1 MPKIEDLERL
11 GSVALLIGNKK
22 LPEELSK
29 NDYDAFKSVF
39 TNEYMENSKPTED
52 NDLPSIDEIDNL
64 LSNDEDNII
73 KDNDIDDLGLPNDLG
88 LEEDDKILSN
98 LDDLGLPDNIGEEK
112 EDEKIS
118 SDINDLNLEENNLE
132 EGDSNKLPILDDLP
146 LPDNLPDTK
155 NNNNTNDK
163 NISNDLG
170 ISDISHLSDSGDFDN
185 NVIEETLEENDNDIE
200 ENDFNEDNENLEE
213 ILDNDN
219 LKIEEAEEF
228 KDRDIEDNIIE
239 DNLIKEDISEENILD
254 NEEELKIESDKE
266 KEDEKIET
274 KSEEEDI
281 NLDDL
286 ENILDDDDLKF
297 EDNKEIEKSEN
308 KIEDDDSHLEDLEG
322 ILEDEEEE
330 SKSKEPEKIEA
341 KSEEDINLDDLENI
355 LDDDDLKFEDNKEI
369 EKSENKIE
377 DDDSHL
383 EDLEGILEDEE
394 EESKSK
400 EPEKIEAKSEE
411 DINLDDLENIL
422 DEEDTKIPE
431 ETENYK
437 EPEKTEDKIT
447 KDETKEEI
455 DDLPDLDSIEDTNE
469 IKEEAP
475 VQIMEG
481 GTSLPSPDTAD
492 KLGASRYENV
502 DDNIDHDKV
511 IDSIKNL
518 SPLTR
523 YHVLDAIL
531 NEKLDQASMRELLE
545 ALDSEKSNEDITELI
560 NRELGLSI
568 KEYGKSGILELIP
581 IPNSLKDYAHII
593 RVAAVFLILF
603 VGIVLLSYQ
612 FVYKPIKANEY
623 FKKGLADIYK
633 GAYNNAEI
641 NFAQGNKL
649 KPKQIKWFN
658 RYGKAYI
665 ERERFDSALAKIEG
679 ALNIKPRDFDSR
691 VLFGYYYRSK
701 GEKQLSEEDY
711 IKGEEL
717 YNDMLSYVSKKNQLK
732 TVYDER
738 GILMISRAKNLSQ
751 ANYYDNAYNNYI
763 QMINLFGDNVI
774 ARKRAMLIRIYQDNY
789 KQVKALQE
797 HINNLKSGYIDD
809 DVYPKLARYLLNNND
824 FYGSRT
830 LLEKILK
837 KYPSNLEAI
846 IGYADYQA
854 RLKHYEK
861 ARDILVNTALPMF
874 ENNPYRR
881 GKEFVYNMLGQIYY
895 NLGEFGN
902 SINNFN
908 AALEINKTYP
918 DANYNLANLYFY
930 QDKDYE
936 KAKEHYQLAYDNLPP
951 ELRGDKLLYNLSWIY
966 YLNNEFDRAFE
977 GFNALFQKN
986 PSNSVVSYALGNS
999 LLHLDRANLA
1009 NGFYRNA
1016 LNQIL
1021 SRREKL
1027 GRLEMRTESDF
1038 FLLSYLASLYNNMGV
1053 SYAYNSTIENNA
1065 QNEREAFKNFVL
1077 ASEYFDQ
1084 IRTSNIDLERM
1095 EKRTIILENN
1105 NIGVATYNVMAIQS
1119 KRNLKDAVMIDDYI
1133 PKDIY
1138 YVR

>member
-98 LDDLGLPDNIGEEK
+98 LDDLGLPDNLGEEK

-132 EGDSNKLPILDDLP
+132 ESDSNKLPILDDLP
-146 LPDNLPDTK
+146 LPDNLPDIK
-155 NNNNTNDK
+155 DNNNTNDK

-254 NEEELKIESDKE
+254 NEEESKIESDKE

-308 KIEDDDSHLEDLEG
+308 KIEEDDSHLEDLEG

-330 SKSKEPEKIEA
+330 SKSKESEKIEDKA
-341 KSEEDINLDDLENI
+341 EEDATHLDN
-355 LDDDDLKFEDNKEI
+355 
-369 EKSENKIE
+369 
-377 DDDSHL
+377 
-383 EDLEGILEDEE
+383 LEGILDDIE
-394 EESKSK
+394 EESKIESDK
-400 EPEKIEAKSEE
+400 EKEDEKIETKSEE

-502 DDNIDHDKV
+502 DENIDHDKV

-623 FKKGLADIYK
+623 FKNGLADIYK

>member
-98 LDDLGLPDNIGEEK
+98 LDDLGLPDNLGEEK

-146 LPDNLPDTK
+146 LPDNLPDTE
-155 NNNNTNDK
+155 NSNNTNDK

-170 ISDISHLSDSGDFDN
+170 ISDISHLSDLGDFDN

-200 ENDFNEDNENLEE
+200 ENNFNEDNENLEE

-228 KDRDIEDNIIE
+228 KDSDIEDNIIE

-266 KEDEKIET
+266 KEDEKIED
-274 KSEEEDI
+274 KAEEDI

-308 KIEDDDSHLEDLEG
+308 KIEEDDSHLEDLEG

-330 SKSKEPEKIEA
+330 SKSKEPEKIEDKA
-341 KSEEDINLDDLENI
+341 EEDATHLDN
-355 LDDDDLKFEDNKEI
+355 
-369 EKSENKIE
+369 
-377 DDDSHL
+377 
-383 EDLEGILEDEE
+383 LEGILDDIE
-394 EESKSK
+394 EESKIESDK
-400 EPEKIEAKSEE
+400 EKEDEKIEAKSEEE

-492 KLGASRYENV
+492 KLDASRYENV
-502 DDNIDHDKV
+502 DENIDHDKV

-641 NFAQGNKL
+641 NFAQGDKL

-691 VLFGYYYRSK
+691 VLFGYYYKSK
-701 GEKQLSEEDY
+701 GEKQLSEDDY

-895 NLGEFGN
+895 NLEEFGN

>member
-98 LDDLGLPDNIGEEK
+98 LDDLGLPDNLGEEK

-118 SDINDLNLEENNLE
+118 SDINDLNLE

-146 LPDNLPDTK
+146 LPDNLSDTK

-170 ISDISHLSDSGDFDN
+170 ISDISHLSDLGDFDN

-213 ILDNDN
+213 ILDDDN

-228 KDRDIEDNIIE
+228 KDSDIEDNIIE

-297 EDNKEIEKSEN
+297 EDNKETEKSEN
-308 KIEDDDSHLEDLEG
+308 KIEEDDSHLEDLEG

-330 SKSKEPEKIEA
+330 ESKLKESEKIEDKA
-341 KSEEDINLDDLENI
+341 EEDATHLDN
-355 LDDDDLKFEDNKEI
+355 
-369 EKSENKIE
+369 
-377 DDDSHL
+377 
-383 EDLEGILEDEE
+383 LEGILDDIE
-394 EESKSK
+394 EESKIESDK
-400 EPEKIEAKSEE
+400 EKEDEKIETKSEE
-411 DINLDDLENIL
+411 KDINLDDLENIL

-623 FKKGLADIYK
+623 FKNGLADIYK

-641 NFAQGNKL
+641 NFAQGDKL
-649 KPKQIKWFN
+649 KPRQIKWFN

-665 ERERFDSALAKIEG
+665 ERERFDSALAKIEA

>member
-98 LDDLGLPDNIGEEK
+98 LDDLGLPDNLGEEK

-146 LPDNLPDTK
+146 LPDNLSDTK

-170 ISDISHLSDSGDFDN
+170 ISDISHLSDLGDFDN
-185 NVIEETLEENDNDIE
+185 NVIEETLEEYDNDIE

-219 LKIEEAEEF
+219 LKIEEAEES
-228 KDRDIEDNIIE
+228 KDSDIEDNIIE

-274 KSEEEDI
+274 KSEEDI

-297 EDNKEIEKSEN
+297 EDNKDIEKSEN
-308 KIEDDDSHLEDLEG
+308 KIEEDDSHLEDLEG

-330 SKSKEPEKIEA
+330 SKLKEPEKINNKAEEDATHLDNLEGILDDIDIEEESKIESDKEKEDEKIEA
-341 KSEEDINLDDLENI
+341 KSE
-355 LDDDDLKFEDNKEI
+355 
-369 EKSENKIE
+369 
-377 DDDSHL
+377 
-383 EDLEGILEDEE
+383 
-394 EESKSK
+394 
-400 EPEKIEAKSEE
+400 EE

-455 DDLPDLDSIEDTNE
+455 DDLPDLDSIENTNE

-502 DDNIDHDKV
+502 DENIDHDKV

-665 ERERFDSALAKIEG
+665 EREKFDSALAKIEG

-751 ANYYDNAYNNYI
+751 TNYYDNAYNNYI

-837 KYPSNLEAI
+837 KYPSNLEGI

-1053 SYAYNSTIENNA
+1053 SYAYNSTIENNT

>member
-29 NDYDAFKSVF
+29 NDYDSFKSVF
-39 TNEYMENSKPTED
+39 TNEYMENSRPTED

-98 LDDLGLPDNIGEEK
+98 LDDLGLPDNLGEEK

-170 ISDISHLSDSGDFDN
+170 ISDISHLSDLGNFDN

-200 ENDFNEDNENLEE
+200 ENDFKEDNENLEE

-219 LKIEEAEEF
+219 LKIEEAEDF

-266 KEDEKIET
+266 KEDEKIE
-274 KSEEEDI
+274 
-281 NLDDL
+281 
-286 ENILDDDDLKF
+286 
-297 EDNKEIEKSEN
+297 
-308 KIEDDDSHLEDLEG
+308 
-322 ILEDEEEE
+322 
-330 SKSKEPEKIEA
+330 A

-355 LDDDDLKFEDNKEI
+355 LDDDDLKFEDNKET

-377 DDDSHL
+377 EDDSHL
-383 EDLEGILEDEE
+383 EDLEGILEDEK

-400 EPEKIEAKSEE
+400 KPEKIEDKAEEDATHLDNLEGILDDIEEESKIESDKEKEDEKIETKSEEE

-447 KDETKEEI
+447 KDENKEEI
-455 DDLPDLDSIEDTNE
+455 DDLPDLDSIENTNE

-623 FKKGLADIYK
+623 FKNGLADIYK

>member
-88 LEEDDKILSN
+88 LEEGDKILSN
-98 LDDLGLPDNIGEEK
+98 LDDLGLPDNLGEEK

-132 EGDSNKLPILDDLP
+132 ESDSNKLPILDDLP

-155 NNNNTNDK
+155 NSNNTNDK

-170 ISDISHLSDSGDFDN
+170 ISDISHLSDSGNFDN

-219 LKIEEAEEF
+219 LKIEEAKEF

-254 NEEELKIESDKE
+254 NEEESKIESEKE

-274 KSEEEDI
+274 
-281 NLDDL
+281 
-286 ENILDDDDLKF
+286 
-297 EDNKEIEKSEN
+297 
-308 KIEDDDSHLEDLEG
+308 
-322 ILEDEEEE
+322 
-330 SKSKEPEKIEA
+330 

-377 DDDSHL
+377 EDDSHL

-394 EESKSK
+394 EESKLK
-400 EPEKIEAKSEE
+400 EPEKIEDKAEEDATHLDNLEGILDDIEEESKIESDKEKEDEKIETKSEEE

-560 NRELGLSI
+560 NRDLGLSI
-568 KEYGKSGILELIP
+568 KEYGKSAILELIP

-1038 FLLSYLASLYNNMGV
+1038 FLLSYLASIYNNMGV

>member
-98 LDDLGLPDNIGEEK
+98 LDDLGLPDNLGEEK
-112 EDEKIS
+112 EDEKIL

-146 LPDNLPDTK
+146 LPDNLSDTK

-200 ENDFNEDNENLEE
+200 ENYFKEDNENLEE

-274 KSEEEDI
+274 KSEEGDI

-308 KIEDDDSHLEDLEG
+308 KIEEDDSHLEDLEG

-330 SKSKEPEKIEA
+330 SKSKESEKIEDKA
-341 KSEEDINLDDLENI
+341 EEDATHLDN
-355 LDDDDLKFEDNKEI
+355 
-369 EKSENKIE
+369 
-377 DDDSHL
+377 
-383 EDLEGILEDEE
+383 LEGILDDIE
-394 EESKSK
+394 EESKIESDK
-400 EPEKIEAKSEE
+400 EKEDEKIESKSEEE

-502 DDNIDHDKV
+502 DENIDHDKV

-623 FKKGLADIYK
+623 FKNGLADIYK

-641 NFAQGNKL
+641 NFAQGDKL

-665 ERERFDSALAKIEG
+665 ERERFDSALAKIEA

-717 YNDMLSYVSKKNQLK
+717 YNDMISYVSKKNQLK
-732 TVYDER
+732 TVYDEC

>member
-98 LDDLGLPDNIGEEK
+98 LDDLGLPDNLGEEK
-112 EDEKIS
+112 EDEKNS

-132 EGDSNKLPILDDLP
+132 ESDSNKLPILDDLP
-146 LPDNLPDTK
+146 LPDNLPDIK
-155 NNNNTNDK
+155 DNNNTNDK

-170 ISDISHLSDSGDFDN
+170 ISDISHLSDLGDFDN

-219 LKIEEAEEF
+219 LKIEEAEES
-228 KDRDIEDNIIE
+228 KDSDIEDNIIE
-239 DNLIKEDISEENILD
+239 DDLIKEDISEENILD
-254 NEEELKIESDKE
+254 NEEESKIESDKE

-286 ENILDDDDLKF
+286 ENILDE
-297 EDNKEIEKSEN
+297 EDTKIPEETEKSEN
-308 KIEDDDSHLEDLEG
+308 KIEEDDSHLEDLEG

-330 SKSKEPEKIEA
+330 SKLKESEKIEDKAEKDATHLDNLEGILDDIEEESKIESDKGKEDEKIEA
-341 KSEEDINLDDLENI
+341 KSE
-355 LDDDDLKFEDNKEI
+355 
-369 EKSENKIE
+369 
-377 DDDSHL
+377 
-383 EDLEGILEDEE
+383 
-394 EESKSK
+394 
-400 EPEKIEAKSEE
+400 EE

-437 EPEKTEDKIT
+437 EPEKIEDKIT

-469 IKEEAP
+469 IKEESP

-502 DDNIDHDKV
+502 DENIDHDKV

-612 FVYKPIKANEY
+612 FIYKPIKANEY
-623 FKKGLADIYK
+623 FKNGLADIYK

-701 GEKQLSEEDY
+701 GEKQLSEDDY

-1138 YVR
+1138 YIR

>member
-98 LDDLGLPDNIGEEK
+98 LDDLGLPDNLGEEK

-146 LPDNLPDTK
+146 LPDNLPDTE
-155 NNNNTNDK
+155 NSNNTNDK

-185 NVIEETLEENDNDIE
+185 NVIEETLEENDNYIE

-228 KDRDIEDNIIE
+228 KDNDIEDNIIE

-254 NEEELKIESDKE
+254 NEEELKIESDKG

-274 KSEEEDI
+274 
-281 NLDDL
+281 
-286 ENILDDDDLKF
+286 
-297 EDNKEIEKSEN
+297 
-308 KIEDDDSHLEDLEG
+308 
-322 ILEDEEEE
+322 
-330 SKSKEPEKIEA
+330 
-341 KSEEDINLDDLENI
+341 
-355 LDDDDLKFEDNKEI
+355 
-369 EKSENKIE
+369 
-377 DDDSHL
+377 
-383 EDLEGILEDEE
+383 
-394 EESKSK
+394 
-400 EPEKIEAKSEE
+400 KSEE

-431 ETENYK
+431 ETKNYK

-455 DDLPDLDSIEDTNE
+455 DDLPDLDSIENTNE
-469 IKEEAP
+469 IKEETP

-665 ERERFDSALAKIEG
+665 ERERFDSALAKIEA

-809 DVYPKLARYLLNNND
+809 DVYPKLARYLLNNDD

>member
-64 LSNDEDNII
+64 LSNDKDNII
-73 KDNDIDDLGLPNDLG
+73 KDSDIDDLGLPNDLG

-98 LDDLGLPDNIGEEK
+98 LDDLGLPDNLGEEK

-146 LPDNLPDTK
+146 LPDNLPDIK
-155 NNNNTNDK
+155 DNNNTNDK

-228 KDRDIEDNIIE
+228 KDSDIEDNIIE

-286 ENILDDDDLKF
+286 ENILDDDDLRF
-297 EDNKEIEKSEN
+297 EDNKETEKSEN
-308 KIEDDDSHLEDLEG
+308 KIEEDDSHLEDLEG

-330 SKSKEPEKIEA
+330 SKLKETEKINNKA
-341 KSEEDINLDDLENI
+341 EEDATHLDN
-355 LDDDDLKFEDNKEI
+355 
-369 EKSENKIE
+369 
-377 DDDSHL
+377 
-383 EDLEGILEDEE
+383 LEGILDDIE
-394 EESKSK
+394 EESTIESDK
-400 EPEKIEAKSEE
+400 EKENEKIEAKSEE

-455 DDLPDLDSIEDTNE
+455 DDLPDLDSIENTNE

-502 DDNIDHDKV
+502 DNNIDHDKV

-633 GAYNNAEI
+633 SAYNNAEI

-751 ANYYDNAYNNYI
+751 ANYYNNAYNNYI

>member
-64 LSNDEDNII
+64 LSNDEDNIT

-98 LDDLGLPDNIGEEK
+98 LDDLGLPDNLGEEK

-146 LPDNLPDTK
+146 LPDNLPDTE
-155 NNNNTNDK
+155 NSNNTNDK

-170 ISDISHLSDSGDFDN
+170 ISDISHLSDSGNFDN

-213 ILDNDN
+213 ILDDDN
-219 LKIEEAEEF
+219 LKIEEDEES
-228 KDRDIEDNIIE
+228 KDSDIEDNIIE

-254 NEEELKIESDKE
+254 NEEESKIESDKV

-274 KSEEEDI
+274 KSEEDV

-308 KIEDDDSHLEDLEG
+308 KIEEDDSHLEDLEG

-330 SKSKEPEKIEA
+330 SKLKEPEKIEDKA
-341 KSEEDINLDDLENI
+341 EEDATHLDN
-355 LDDDDLKFEDNKEI
+355 
-369 EKSENKIE
+369 
-377 DDDSHL
+377 
-383 EDLEGILEDEE
+383 LEGILDDIE
-394 EESKSK
+394 EESTIESDK
-400 EPEKIEAKSEE
+400 EKEDEKIETKSEE

-422 DEEDTKIPE
+422 DEEDAKIPE

-502 DDNIDHDKV
+502 DENIDHDKV

>member
-98 LDDLGLPDNIGEEK
+98 LDDLGLPDNLGEEK

-146 LPDNLPDTK
+146 LPDNLSDTK

-200 ENDFNEDNENLEE
+200 ENYFKEDNENLEE

-228 KDRDIEDNIIE
+228 KDSDIEDNIIE

-254 NEEELKIESDKE
+254 NEEESKIESDKE

-274 KSEEEDI
+274 
-281 NLDDL
+281 
-286 ENILDDDDLKF
+286 
-297 EDNKEIEKSEN
+297 
-308 KIEDDDSHLEDLEG
+308 
-322 ILEDEEEE
+322 
-330 SKSKEPEKIEA
+330 

-355 LDDDDLKFEDNKEI
+355 LDDDDLKFEDNKET

-377 DDDSHL
+377 EDDSHL

-394 EESKSK
+394 EEESKLK
-400 EPEKIEAKSEE
+400 ESEKIEDKAEEDATHLDNLEGILDDIEEESKIESDKEKEDEKIETKSEE
-411 DINLDDLENIL
+411 KDINLDDLENIL
-422 DEEDTKIPE
+422 DEEYTKIPE

-623 FKKGLADIYK
+623 FKNGLADIYK